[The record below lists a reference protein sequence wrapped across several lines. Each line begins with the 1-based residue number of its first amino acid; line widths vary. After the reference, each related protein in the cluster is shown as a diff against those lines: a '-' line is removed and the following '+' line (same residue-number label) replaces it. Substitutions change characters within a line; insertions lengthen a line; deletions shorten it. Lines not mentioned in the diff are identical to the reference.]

1 MLNLKLKAKIY
12 QYTTIYLAT
21 QEEKAYL
28 RSDEAKT
35 YINKLVSN
43 PENEMDE
50 DDARGVT
57 VGMWQGHYGFYRPMS
72 SLRFK
77 LPLWFFRPLATIHE
91 SFIMLKW
98 DIKDTFKSLKSYLG
112 L

>member
-12 QYTTIYLAT
+12 QYTTIYLAS
-21 QEEKAYL
+21 QEEQDYL

-50 DDARGVT
+50 DDARDLT
-57 VGMWQGHYGFYRPMS
+57 IGMWQGYYGFCRPMS
-72 SLRFK
+72 SLRLK

-98 DIKDTFKSLKSYLG
+98 DIKEIIKKYG
-112 L
+112 